1 MEANPIDEPKIVK
14 NRYRKYYDAHKE
26 EMNERRLFCYYTK
39 KFGKELVDDMKK
51 QYGPNAISCLRTYS
65 RNMTKIP
72 KLQILKQKIDNQL
85 NLLINV

>member
-1 MEANPIDEPKIVK
+1 MEAKPIDEPKNK
-14 NRYRKYYDAHKE
+14 NLRYRKYYDAHKE

-51 QYGPNAISCLRTYS
+51 QHDINALSVLKTHS
-65 RNMTKIP
+65 RNMLKIA
-72 KLQILKQKIDNQL
+72 KLQILKQNLENQL